1 MNLSEI
7 QKLVYEECEKNGYV
21 KMWNEHGKV
30 GDIAE
35 LGLIPTEVAEAQ
47 EEIRNKQT
55 DFTHLGIEC
64 ADIIIRTLNFM
75 SRHNLNA
82 EAFIIAK
89 HKTNM
94 ERKALHDRDV

>member
-35 LGLIPTEVAEAQ
+35 LGPIQTEVTEAQ

-82 EAFIIAK
+82 EAFIKAK
-89 HKTNM
+89 HNSNM
-94 ERKALHDRDV
+94 NREHLHGRDV